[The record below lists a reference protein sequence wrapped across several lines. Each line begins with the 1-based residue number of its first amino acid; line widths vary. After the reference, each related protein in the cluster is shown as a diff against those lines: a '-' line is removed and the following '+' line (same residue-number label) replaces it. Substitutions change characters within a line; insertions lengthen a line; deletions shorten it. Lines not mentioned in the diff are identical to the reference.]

1 MYLSCLVKE
10 IVLYDD
16 RMEIYYNTPLK
27 GSPDDNRGFL
37 FYSGSGTMLM
47 KIYLEKDL
55 QEVKV
60 GVKMFI

>member
-1 MYLSCLVKE
+1 
-10 IVLYDD
+10 
-16 RMEIYYNTPLK
+16 MEIYYNTSLK

-47 KIYLEKDL
+47 KIYLKKDL